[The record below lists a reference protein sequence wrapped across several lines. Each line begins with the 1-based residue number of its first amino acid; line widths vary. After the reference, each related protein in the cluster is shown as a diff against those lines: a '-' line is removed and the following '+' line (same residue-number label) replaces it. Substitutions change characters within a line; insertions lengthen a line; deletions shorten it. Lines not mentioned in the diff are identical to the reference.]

1 MSRLSEI
8 LGVPE
13 GREFKFKDKVYVI
26 RGNHIAVT
34 FLRYTSQNVETNVLC
49 DMIAHSELIYLIP
62 EKSTLTD
69 QQITAI
75 KGRIAEGT
83 PWAARDC
90 AVRNSSEDTYFYSN
104 KPKLDKTEGYFHN
117 DNKNWGKSYSD
128 IYSFITYE
136 NSPVY
141 LPDLIEGS
149 EEE

>member
-34 FLRYTSQNVETNVLC
+34 FLSYTSQNVETNALC
-49 DMIAHSELIYLIP
+49 DMIAHSELIHLIP
-62 EKSTLTD
+62 EKPTLTN

-83 PWAARDC
+83 PWATRDKGDDLVC
-90 AVRNSSEDTYFYSN
+90 LWEYEPIRNEEYFTGALYSN
-104 KPKLDKTEGYFHN
+104 TWSSLYD
-117 DNKNWGKSYSD
+117 
-128 IYSFITYE
+128 FITFE

-149 EEE
+149 EGE

>member
-13 GREFKFKDKVYVI
+13 GRKFKFKDKVYVI

-34 FLRYTSQNVETNVLC
+34 FLSYTSQNVETNALC
-49 DMIAHSELIYLIP
+49 DMIAHSELIHLTP
-62 EKSTLTD
+62 EKPTLTA

-83 PWAARDC
+83 PWVTRDKGD
-90 AVRNSSEDTYFYSN
+90 NSVYFWEEEPIYNGGCFSGVFCSSACYS
-104 KPKLDKTEGYFHN
+104 LYD
-117 DNKNWGKSYSD
+117 
-128 IYSFITYE
+128 FITYE

>member
-13 GREFKFKDKVYVI
+13 GREFKFNGYNKANQLCKIKENKRLCKGSD
-26 RGNHIAVT
+26 GSWCGA
-34 FLRYTSQNVETNVLC
+34 QVEISLC
-49 DMIAHSELIYLIP
+49 EMIAHPELIELIP
-62 EKSTLTD
+62 EKPTLTD

-83 PWAARDC
+83 PWATRDKGDDLVC
-90 AVRNSSEDTYFYSN
+90 LWEYEPIRNEKYFTGALYSN
-104 KPKLDKTEGYFHN
+104 TWSSLYD
-117 DNKNWGKSYSD
+117 
-128 IYSFITYE
+128 FITFE

-149 EEE
+149 EGE